1 MIIYNRNGKYIK
13 WMLVSFVLFIITAIL
28 NLIAY
33 LIVSLKDGSGSPP
46 TVWFIIAFFF
56 GLNYYWS
63 RKTPFIKI
71 TESELKL
78 NLAIARRQKIQ
89 LSEIE
94 GIETNKNKTTYSI
107 LTKGKKVKIG
117 INNIQKDQQQN
128 FIEEITKISKK

>member
-1 MIIYNRNGKYIK
+1 MKIYNRNGKYIK

-28 NLIAY
+28 NLIVGKGPLSTA
-33 LIVSLKDGSGSPP
+33 
-46 TVWFIIAFFF
+46 WFIGALIIGF
-56 GLNYYWS
+56 NYYWS